1 MSHYKGGG
9 AGPKHG
15 LTKYSDLPNMLAV
28 PLKAGQTI
36 FWEGDL
42 IHRGSMKPGVERC
55 TLHCSMGVAG
65 KPAPD
70 RKPTACDKRM
80 IWQTHTDVR
89 EALPREWQ
97 KRAWDVWRAGQLVD
111 EDVERWHRRPSTEQ
125 PQIDF
130 AVETA
135 EAVV

>member
-55 TLHCSMGVAG
+55 TLHCSMGAAG

-70 RKPTACDKRM
+70 RKPTACDKRT
-80 IWQTHTDVR
+80 IWQTHPDVR
-89 EALPREWQ
+89 ETLPREWQ

>member
-9 AGPKHG
+9 EGPKHG

-42 IHRGSMKPGVERC
+42 IHRGSMRPGVERC
-55 TLHCSMGVAG
+55 TLHCSMGAAG

-70 RKPTACDKRM
+70 RKPTACDKRT
-80 IWQTHTDVR
+80 IWQTHG
-89 EALPREWQ
+89 
-97 KRAWDVWRAGQLVD
+97 RAQSIAAGV
-111 EDVERWHRRPSTEQ
+111 
-125 PQIDF
+125 
-130 AVETA
+130 A
-135 EAVV
+135 EEGMGRLAGGAARG

>member
-1 MSHYKGGG
+1 MSHYKGEG

-42 IHRGSMKPGVERC
+42 IHRGSMRPGVERC
-55 TLHCSMGVAG
+55 TLHCSMGAAG

-70 RKPTACDKRM
+70 RKPTACDKRT
-80 IWQTHTDVR
+80 IWQT
-89 EALPREWQ
+89 Q
-97 KRAWDVWRAGQLVD
+97 
-111 EDVERWHRRPSTEQ
+111 
-125 PQIDF
+125 
-130 AVETA
+130 
-135 EAVV
+135 